1 MTGKIRVDIYGKRI
15 LEIVC
20 GQAIFKYNKTGAR
33 SLFLLIKYD
42 YICYVCII
50 NIIGNISE
58 GAMHLFFELLCIF
71 ESIYVKIIRR
81 VTTKSTCYMG

>member
-58 GAMHLFFELLCIF
+58 GAMHLFLNY
-71 ESIYVKIIRR
+71 YVFSNRFMLKL
-81 VTTKSTCYMG
+81 